1 MAATAPLSVSI
12 CPVLFV
18 KKKACGDFEW
28 MVKQPE
34 YDDALFIVMENF
46 IDSMSDECS
55 AGAGTAVLRPLTLA
69 HFRSR
74 GAPRPRAF
82 GIPTGWCTDSAGF
95 SHMDCGNIKAVID
108 LSLDRAALLL
118 RKGAKVYKRI
128 IFSCSEDDRSL
139 IGTGVFKKTLGKD
152 VIEYISKG
160 IAELP
165 TRVIAHTTFKQIRL
179 QELKI
184 MPFALLVEGYC
195 RLRGE
200 IRRLKE
206 ENEKLKE
213 TLKKRPSTS
222 FVGDVMP
229 QPKQMRI
236 SFNNGRLY

>member
-1 MAATAPLSVSI
+1 
-12 CPVLFV
+12 VLFV
-18 KKKACGDFEW
+18 KKKACGDFAW

-34 YDDALFIVMENF
+34 YDDSLFVVMENF
-46 IDSMSDECS
+46 IDSMSEES
-55 AGAGTAVLRPLTLA
+55 TAGAGTAVLRPLTLA
-69 HFRSR
+69 HFRSQ

-95 SHMDCGNIKAVID
+95 SHIDSGNIKAAID

-118 RKGAKVYKRI
+118 SKGAKVYKRI

-152 VIEYISKG
+152 VIAYISKG

-165 TRVIAHTTFKQIRL
+165 TRVITQATFKQIRSE
-179 QELKI
+179 ELKI

-195 RLRGE
+195 RMRAELR
-200 IRRLKE
+200 RVKD
-206 ENEKLKE
+206 ENEKLK
-213 TLKKRPSTS
+213 RQRSGS
-222 FVGDVMP
+222 VVGMP
-229 QPKQMRI
+229 PPPKQMRI